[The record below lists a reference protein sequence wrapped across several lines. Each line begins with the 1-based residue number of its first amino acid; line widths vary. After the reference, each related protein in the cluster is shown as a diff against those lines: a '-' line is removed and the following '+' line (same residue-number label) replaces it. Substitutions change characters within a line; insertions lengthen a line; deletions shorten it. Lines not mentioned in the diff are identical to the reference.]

1 MHLETDY
8 TNDKLDELTQN
19 QNDRTESLDE
29 LEQYLAYF
37 SSQYINKYNPK
48 KLDDM
53 IYIYKEL
60 AKLAYVQSGKVTL
73 DISEKKQS
81 ATLTYWGLSIV
92 FSGIDCDFSKEILIN
107 LLSRYDM
114 IYIEEHNGGIQITV
128 KEILY
133 DRIKI
138 NS

>member
-1 MHLETDY
+1 
-8 TNDKLDELTQN
+8 
-19 QNDRTESLDE
+19 
-29 LEQYLAYF
+29 
-37 SSQYINKYNPK
+37 
-48 KLDDM
+48 M